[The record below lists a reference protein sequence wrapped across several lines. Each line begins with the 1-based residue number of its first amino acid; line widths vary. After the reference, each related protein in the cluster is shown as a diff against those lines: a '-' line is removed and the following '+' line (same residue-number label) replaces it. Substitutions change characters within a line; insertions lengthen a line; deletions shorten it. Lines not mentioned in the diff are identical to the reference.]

1 MSDVGLIILG
11 AVLAVIGYCLERFFT
26 GIISVLGKI
35 TLIVGVV
42 IFIIGFILL
51 VVHLVGAEL
60 MILPQI
66 MLA

>member
-51 VVHLVGAEL
+51 IVHLVGAEL